1 MLYEQI
7 VMPSGRTLL
16 VIYACFNS
24 EDCRIDLQFYPIIA
38 DFGYSRGLCGNY
50 NGIASDDVDGI
61 VGDEPIEFTK
71 KYMYVRAFVVI

>member
-1 MLYEQI
+1 
-7 VMPSGRTLL
+7 MPSGRTLL

-24 EDCRIDLQFYPIIA
+24 IDCRIDLQFYPIIA

-71 KYMYVRAFVVI
+71 KFMYASVAHIAYVSVC